1 MYTFFETLFSLIN
14 KIGNKGFT
22 DLFLYFQLGL
32 FLVMAAWQFV
42 RIQREIAVMNQLKP
56 KLLELNRSSDGSAY
70 EIDQAINSL
79 FAQVKKSKYKELWER
94 YYNRVSQKN
103 EDERIN
109 VEPFFGFDVMY
120 HHMGYRTLMD
130 MGAGIHVSL
139 GVLGT
144 FVGLSVGLAELHIGN
159 TEALR
164 SGISS
169 LLDGMKVAFYTSVW
183 GVLLSLMWTMFDRWI
198 SSTLER
204 NIDWHSE
211 RLDFLLSTDDE
222 ELFLNR
228 LEKLSRNQ
236 ADHLKT
242 LLTDALEKAMQ
253 PIVLSLQ
260 QSHGSLQQAFGQ
272 LHDQFAQLHEGM
284 ETQAKLLESQ
294 IELTKNT
301 SADVTSR
308 LVDEITGGTQQSIG
322 QFSEFVQQS
331 QVLQTEMMKTIEA
344 FTSRFA
350 YTEERQAMTLER
362 TEKMFAQFEKM
373 AAELELMKDSYQ
385 KTASMM
391 NGLGETFYQ
400 LQQLTKDQ
408 LPVQQE
414 VMRSNQLLAQKY
426 DDLADQFTRFNAQV
440 EIQYSQLLDQ
450 LVHASS
456 SLSASFQTMANR
468 FDESLRIQ
476 KESLH
481 DSQQLLGD
489 VQSAVAALSP
499 LVPELRETFD
509 RVRELKE
516 QLLEMQEAQKQ
527 LLPELVQLRTQTKET
542 VEETL
547 RTTKVYMHEMTEQ
560 IGALQENWATT
571 KEQLARITEALHLSM
586 KDFAENIDSGLSKTY
601 QHFDETLTK
610 AVQEVSGLVYQFS
623 EVQADF
629 IENLEDL
636 VDHLDRWKAGAST

>member
-1 MYTFFETLFSLIN
+1 MYTLFETLFSLIN

-22 DLFLYFQLGL
+22 DLFLYFQLTL
-32 FLVMAAWQFV
+32 FLAMAIWQFM

-56 KLLELNRSSDGSAY
+56 KLLELNRSVDGSAY
-70 EIDQAINSL
+70 EIDQAINDL
-79 FAQVKKSKYKELWER
+79 FVQAKKSKYKELWER

-198 SSTLER
+198 SGVLEH

-253 PIVLSLQ
+253 PIALSLQ

-385 KTASMM
+385 KTAGMM
-391 NGLGETFYQ
+391 NGLGETFHQ

-440 EIQYSQLLDQ
+440 EAQYSQLLEQ

-468 FDESLRIQ
+468 FDESLRVQ
-476 KESLH
+476 KESLR

-489 VQSAVAALSP
+489 VQSAVVALSP
-499 LVPELRETFD
+499 LVSELRETFD

-527 LLPELVQLRTQTKET
+527 LLPELVQLRTKTKET
-542 VEETL
+542 VEEAL
-547 RTTKVYMHEMTEQ
+547 QTTKVYMHEMTEQ
-560 IGALQENWATT
+560 IETLQQNWATT
-571 KEQLARITEALHLSM
+571 KEQLTKITEALHLSM

-636 VDHLDRWKAGAST
+636 VDHLDKWKAGVST

>member
-1 MYTFFETLFSLIN
+1 M
-14 KIGNKGFT
+14 
-22 DLFLYFQLGL
+22 FLYFQLAL
-32 FLVMAAWQFV
+32 FLAMAIWQFV

-56 KLLELNRSSDGSAY
+56 KLLELNRSANGTAY
-70 EIDQAINSL
+70 EIDQAINEL
-79 FAQVKKSKYKELWER
+79 FVQVKKSKYKELWER

-109 VEPFFGFDVMY
+109 VEPFFGFDVMH

-144 FVGLSVGLAELHIGN
+144 FVGLSVGLSELHIN
-159 TEALR
+159 DTEALR
-164 SGISS
+164 SGIGS

-198 SSTLER
+198 SSTLDR

-253 PIVLSLQ
+253 PIALSLQ
-260 QSHGSLQQAFGQ
+260 QSHGNLQQAFSQ

-322 QFSEFVQQS
+322 RFSEFVQQS
-331 QVLQTEMMKTIEA
+331 QVWQTEMIKTIEV
-344 FTSRFA
+344 FVSRFA
-350 YTEERQAMTLER
+350 HTEERQAMTLER

-373 AAELELMKDSYQ
+373 AVELELMKESYQ
-385 KTASMM
+385 KTSGMM
-391 NGLGETFYQ
+391 NRLGETFQ
-400 LQQLTKDQ
+400 RLQELTKDQ

-426 DDLADQFTRFNAQV
+426 DDLSERFTRFNAQI
-440 EIQYSQLLDQ
+440 ETQYSQLLEQ
-450 LVHASS
+450 LVHATS

-499 LVPELRETFD
+499 LVSELRETFD
-509 RVRELKE
+509 HVRELKE

-527 LLPELVQLRTQTKET
+527 LLPELVQLRTQTKES

-547 RTTKVYMHEMTEQ
+547 RTTKVYMQEMTEQ
-560 IGALQENWATT
+560 IGMLQENWTTT
-571 KEQLARITEALHLSM
+571 KEQLTKITEALHLSM

-623 EVQADF
+623 EVQSDF
-629 IENLEDL
+629 IDNLEDL
-636 VDHLDRWKAGAST
+636 VDHFDKWKAGASS

>member
-1 MYTFFETLFSLIN
+1 
-14 KIGNKGFT
+14 
-22 DLFLYFQLGL
+22 
-32 FLVMAAWQFV
+32 
-42 RIQREIAVMNQLKP
+42 MNQLKP
-56 KLLELNRSSDGSAY
+56 KLLELNRSLDGSAY
-70 EIDQAINSL
+70 EIDRTINDL
-79 FAQVKKSKYKELWER
+79 FAQTKRSKYKELWER

-144 FVGLSVGLAELHIGN
+144 FVGLSVGLAELHIGD

-183 GVLLSLMWTMFDRWI
+183 GVLLSLTWTMFDRWI
-198 SSTLER
+198 SGTLER

-228 LEKLSRNQ
+228 LEKLSRSQ

-253 PIVLSLQ
+253 PIALSLQ
-260 QSHGSLQQAFGQ
+260 QSHGSLQRAFGQ

-284 ETQAKLLESQ
+284 EAQARLLESQ

-322 QFSEFVQQS
+322 RFSEFVQQS
-331 QVLQTEMMKTIEA
+331 QVLQAEMMKTIEA

-350 YTEERQAMTLER
+350 HTEERQAMTLER

-373 AAELELMKDSYQ
+373 AGELELMKESYQ
-385 KTASMM
+385 KTAGMM

-408 LPVQQE
+408 FPIQQE
-414 VMRSNQLLAQKY
+414 VMRSNQLLAEKY
-426 DDLADQFTRFNAQV
+426 DDLAEQFTRFNAQV
-440 EIQYSQLLDQ
+440 ETQYSQLLEQ

-468 FDESLRIQ
+468 FEESLRIQ

-516 QLLEMQEAQKQ
+516 QLLDMQEAQKQ

-542 VEETL
+542 VEEAL
-547 RTTKVYMHEMTEQ
+547 QTTKGYMHEMTEQ
-560 IGALQENWATT
+560 IEALQQNWATT
-571 KEQLARITEALHLSM
+571 KEQLSRITDALHLSM
-586 KDFAENIDSGLSKTY
+586 KDFAENIDNGLSKTY

-636 VDHLDRWKAGAST
+636 VDHFDKWKAGAST

>member
-1 MYTFFETLFSLIN
+1 M
-14 KIGNKGFT
+14 
-22 DLFLYFQLGL
+22 
-32 FLVMAAWQFV
+32 
-42 RIQREIAVMNQLKP
+42 
-56 KLLELNRSSDGSAY
+56 
-70 EIDQAINSL
+70 
-79 FAQVKKSKYKELWER
+79 
-94 YYNRVSQKN
+94 
-103 EDERIN
+103 
-109 VEPFFGFDVMY
+109 
-120 HHMGYRTLMD
+120 
-130 MGAGIHVSL
+130 
-139 GVLGT
+139 
-144 FVGLSVGLAELHIGN
+144 
-159 TEALR
+159 
-164 SGISS
+164 
-169 LLDGMKVAFYTSVW
+169 LDGMKVAFYTSVW

-198 SSTLER
+198 SGVLEH

-253 PIVLSLQ
+253 PIALSLQ

-385 KTASMM
+385 KTAGMM
-391 NGLGETFYQ
+391 NGLGETFHQ

-440 EIQYSQLLDQ
+440 EAQYSQLLEQ

-468 FDESLRIQ
+468 FDESLRVQ
-476 KESLH
+476 KESLR

-489 VQSAVAALSP
+489 VQSAVVALSP
-499 LVPELRETFD
+499 LVSELRETFD

-527 LLPELVQLRTQTKET
+527 LLPELVQLRTKTKET
-542 VEETL
+542 VEEAL
-547 RTTKVYMHEMTEQ
+547 QTTKVYMHEMTEQ
-560 IGALQENWATT
+560 IETLQQNWATT
-571 KEQLARITEALHLSM
+571 KEQLTKITEALHLSM

-636 VDHLDRWKAGAST
+636 VDHLDKWKAGAST

>member
-1 MYTFFETLFSLIN
+1 M
-14 KIGNKGFT
+14 
-22 DLFLYFQLGL
+22 FLYFQLTL
-32 FLVMAAWQFV
+32 FLAMAIWQFM

-56 KLLELNRSSDGSAY
+56 KLLELNRSVDGSAY
-70 EIDQAINSL
+70 EIDQAINDL
-79 FAQVKKSKYKELWER
+79 FVQAKKSKYKELWER

-198 SSTLER
+198 SGVLEH

-253 PIVLSLQ
+253 PIALSLQ

-385 KTASMM
+385 KTAGMM
-391 NGLGETFYQ
+391 NGLGETFHQ

-440 EIQYSQLLDQ
+440 EAQYSQLLEQ

-468 FDESLRIQ
+468 FDESLRVQ
-476 KESLH
+476 KESLR

-489 VQSAVAALSP
+489 VQSAVVALSP
-499 LVPELRETFD
+499 LVSELRETFD

-527 LLPELVQLRTQTKET
+527 LLPELVQLRTKTKET
-542 VEETL
+542 VEEAL
-547 RTTKVYMHEMTEQ
+547 QTTKVYMHEMTEQ
-560 IGALQENWATT
+560 IETLQQNWATT
-571 KEQLARITEALHLSM
+571 KEQLTKITEALHLSM

-636 VDHLDRWKAGAST
+636 VDHFDKWKAGAST

>member
-1 MYTFFETLFSLIN
+1 MYTFFESFFSLIN
-14 KIGNKGFT
+14 KVGNKGFT
-22 DLFLYFQLGL
+22 DLFLYFQLAL
-32 FLVMAAWQFV
+32 FLAMAIWQFV

-56 KLLELNRSSDGSAY
+56 KLLELNRSANGTAY
-70 EIDQAINSL
+70 EIDQAINEL
-79 FAQVKKSKYKELWER
+79 FVQVKKSKYKELWER

-109 VEPFFGFDVMY
+109 VEPFFGFDVMH

-144 FVGLSVGLAELHIGN
+144 FVGLSVGLSELHIN
-159 TEALR
+159 DTEALR
-164 SGISS
+164 SGIGS

-198 SSTLER
+198 SSTLDR

-253 PIVLSLQ
+253 PIALSLQ
-260 QSHGSLQQAFGQ
+260 QSYGNLQQAFSQ

-322 QFSEFVQQS
+322 RFSEFVQQS
-331 QVLQTEMMKTIEA
+331 QVWQTEMIKTIEV
-344 FTSRFA
+344 FVSRFA
-350 YTEERQAMTLER
+350 HTEERQAMTLER

-373 AAELELMKDSYQ
+373 AVELELMKESYQ
-385 KTASMM
+385 KTSGMM
-391 NGLGETFYQ
+391 NRLGETFQ
-400 LQQLTKDQ
+400 RLQELTKDQ

-426 DDLADQFTRFNAQV
+426 DDLSERFTRFNAQI
-440 EIQYSQLLDQ
+440 ETQYSQLLEQ
-450 LVHASS
+450 LVHATS

-499 LVPELRETFD
+499 LVSELRETFD
-509 RVRELKE
+509 HVRELKE

-527 LLPELVQLRTQTKET
+527 LLPELVQLRTQTKES

-547 RTTKVYMHEMTEQ
+547 RTTKVYMQEMTEQ
-560 IGALQENWATT
+560 IGMLQENWTTT
-571 KEQLARITEALHLSM
+571 KEQLTKITEALHLSM

-623 EVQADF
+623 EVQSDF
-629 IENLEDL
+629 IDNLEDL
-636 VDHLDRWKAGAST
+636 VDHFDKWKAGASS